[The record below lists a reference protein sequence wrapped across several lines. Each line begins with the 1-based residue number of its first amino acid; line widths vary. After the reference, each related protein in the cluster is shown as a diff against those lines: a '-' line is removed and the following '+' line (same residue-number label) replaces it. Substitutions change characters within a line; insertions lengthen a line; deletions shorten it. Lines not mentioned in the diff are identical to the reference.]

1 MVGAPNDDE
10 FAGRA
15 RGLACVVE
23 LLRVP
28 HQGRQFGR
36 AAGDR
41 ELVLHNRESQ
51 RRKRC
56 DLFIRQ
62 FQRNYSA
69 RCRG

>member
-28 HQGRQFGR
+28 HQRGQFGR
-36 AAGDR
+36 AAGNR
-41 ELVLHNRESQ
+41 ELLLHNRES
-51 RRKRC
+51 
-56 DLFIRQ
+56 
-62 FQRNYSA
+62 
-69 RCRG
+69 

>member
-10 FAGRA
+10 LPAA
-15 RGLACVVE
+15 LRGVVE
-23 LLRVP
+23 LLRLP

-41 ELVLHNRESQ
+41 ELLLHNRESQ

-56 DLFIRQ
+56 DLFIR
-62 FQRNYSA
+62 
-69 RCRG
+69 